1 MGLLENRIALVTGAG
16 RGIGAAIAEAFAREG
31 ASVAV
36 TDVDE
41 VNAQTIAQELR
52 AEGYEAMALTMD
64 VSNQGQVRKAVAEVE
79 SRWQRVDVLVNNAGI
94 CPLRSFEEI
103 VEAEWDQVMAVNLKG
118 AFLCSQA
125 VVPGMRER
133 QYGRII
139 SIASVAAKSG
149 GLAAGAHYA
158 ASKGGLMSMTFHLA
172 RVYAPYGVT
181 ANAIAPAIT
190 LTDMTRHW
198 TDQDFEILKKDIPMA
213 RLGKPTD
220 IASAALF
227 LASDMA
233 SFITG
238 EILDV
243 NGGQLVD

>member
-1 MGLLENRIALVTGAG
+1 MGLLEKRIALVTGAG
-16 RGIGAAIAEAFAREG
+16 RGIGAAIASAFAREG
-31 ASVAV
+31 AAVAV

-41 VNAQTIAQELR
+41 VAVQAVAQKLSA
-52 AEGYEAMALTMD
+52 AGYQAMALTMD
-64 VSNQGQVRKAVAEVE
+64 VSNEDSVRKAVAEVE
-79 SRWQRVDVLVNNAGI
+79 SRWLRVDFLINNAGI
-94 CPLRSFEEI
+94 CPLRPFEEI

-149 GLAAGAHYA
+149 GLTAGAHYV
-158 ASKGGLMSMTFHLA
+158 ASKGGLLSLTFHLA

-181 ANAIAPAIT
+181 VNAIAPAVT
-190 LTDMTRHW
+190 LTDMTRRW
-198 TDQDFEILKKDIPMA
+198 SDQDLANLKRDIPMA
-213 RLGKPTD
+213 RLGEPAD
-220 IASAALF
+220 VASAAVF

-238 EILDV
+238 EVLDV
-243 NGGQLVD
+243 NGGQVMD